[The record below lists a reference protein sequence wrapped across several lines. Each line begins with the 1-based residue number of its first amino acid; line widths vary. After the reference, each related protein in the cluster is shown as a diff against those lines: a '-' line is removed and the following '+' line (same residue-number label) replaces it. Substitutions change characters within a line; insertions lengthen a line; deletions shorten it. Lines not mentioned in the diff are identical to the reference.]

1 VVAEAAM
8 AYRLLADIVTVLH
21 LAFVAF
27 VLLGG
32 LLVLRWRG
40 SIWIHGP
47 AVLWGAVVEWAGWVC
62 PLTPLEN
69 WLRLKGHVRGYAGG
83 FVEHYLVPVLY
94 PDALTPGIRVVL
106 GGLVI
111 AVNLMVYGYALRVRR
126 RRVRVPGSSA
136 EAERLSSGRT

>member
-1 VVAEAAM
+1 VV
-8 AYRLLADIVTVLH
+8 YRLLADIIIVLH

-32 LLVLRWRG
+32 FLVLRWRKAV
-40 SIWIHGP
+40 WIHGP

-69 WLRLKGHVRGYAGG
+69 WLRLKGQAPGYTGG
-83 FVEHYLVPVLY
+83 FVEHYVVPLLY
-94 PDALTPGIRVVL
+94 PEALTPAIQVVL

-111 AVNLMVYGYALRVRR
+111 LVNLLVYGYAFRVGRR
-126 RRVRVPGSSA
+126 RAGVPGSSPEDA
-136 EAERLSSGRT
+136 G

>member
-1 VVAEAAM
+1 M
-8 AYRLLADIVTVLH
+8 AYRLLADIITVLH

-32 LLVLRWRG
+32 FLVLRWRR

-69 WLRLKGHVRGYAGG
+69 WLRLKGDVRGYAGG
-83 FVEHYLVPVLY
+83 FVEHYLVPVLD
-94 PDALTPGIRVVL
+94 PDALTPETQAVL

-111 AVNLMVYGYALRVRR
+111 VVNLLVYGCVLRVRR
-126 RRVRVPGSSA
+126 RRARAPGSSPKGG
-136 EAERLSSGRT
+136 GRSFSPH

>member
-1 VVAEAAM
+1 
-8 AYRLLADIVTVLH
+8 
-21 LAFVAF
+21 
-27 VLLGG
+27 
-32 LLVLRWRG
+32 
-40 SIWIHGP
+40 
-47 AVLWGAVVEWAGWVC
+47 
-62 PLTPLEN
+62 
-69 WLRLKGHVRGYAGG
+69 VRGYAGG

-94 PDALTPGIRVVL
+94 PEALTPGIQVAL

>member
-1 VVAEAAM
+1 M
-8 AYRLLADIVTVLH
+8 AYRLLADAIVLLH

-32 LLVLRWRG
+32 FLVLRWRR

-47 AVLWGAVVEWAGWVC
+47 AVLWGAVVEWSGWAC

-69 WLRLKGHVRGYAGG
+69 WLRLKGQARDYAGG
-83 FVEHYLVPVLY
+83 FVEHYVVSVLY
-94 PDALTPGIRVVL
+94 PEALTPAIQVVL

-111 AVNLMVYGYALRVRR
+111 VVNLLVYGYALRVRR
-126 RRVRVPGSSA
+126 RRARAPGSSE
-136 EAERLSSGRT
+136 EAEGRSSGAR